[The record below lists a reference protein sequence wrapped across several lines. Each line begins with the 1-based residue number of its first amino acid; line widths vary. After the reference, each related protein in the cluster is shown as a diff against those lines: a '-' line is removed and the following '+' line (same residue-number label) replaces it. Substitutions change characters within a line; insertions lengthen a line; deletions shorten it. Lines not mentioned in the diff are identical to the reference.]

1 MILPQSLRFLLIQCL
16 STVSWVFIPEY
27 ALLIAPA
34 LAVLLA
40 WFWHDGRWWLLI
52 HAFFLPMIFLA
63 MQLDIAPVWYLCGF
77 FLLWLVF
84 SPALTTRVPLF
95 LSGNKALCQLESCLS
110 PEVHLLDLGAGTGT
124 VLRRLSRRRPDLYLT
139 GIEQALLPWL
149 IGWVTLSKRVNWQ
162 RGDYMGLNLAHYDVV
177 YAFLSPAAMPAL
189 WEKARAEM
197 RPHSL
202 LISNTFAVP
211 GVDADIELALNDWKN
226 GKLLIWQM

>member
-16 STVSWVFIPEY
+16 SAVSWVFIPEH
-27 ALLIAPA
+27 ALLMAPT

-52 HAFFLPMIFLA
+52 HALFLPMIILA
-63 MQLDIAPVWYLCGF
+63 MQFAIAPVWYLCGF

-95 LSGNKALCQLESCLS
+95 LSGNKALRQLESCLA
-110 PEVHLLDLGAGTGT
+110 PEAHLLDLGAGTGT
-124 VLRRLSRRRPDLYLT
+124 VLRWLSRRRPDLRLT
-139 GIEQALLPWL
+139 GIEQAQLPWL
-149 IGWVTLSKRVNWQ
+149 IGRLTLSGQVNWQ
-162 RGDYMGLNLAHYDVV
+162 RGDYMGLDLAHYDVV

-197 RPHSL
+197 RPDSL

-211 GVDADIELALNDWKN
+211 GVDADVELALNDWKN
-226 GKLLIWQM
+226 GKLLIWRM